1 MCKELEIG
9 LFGYLNFNV
18 NIGSIFVKKFGWK
31 NNIYVFCK
39 IILKIYLREVWLRFW
54 INFLFLND

>member
-1 MCKELEIG
+1 MCKELGIR
-9 LFGYLNFNV
+9 LCGYLNCNV

-39 IILKIYLREVWLRFW
+39 II
-54 INFLFLND
+54 

>member
-9 LFGYLNFNV
+9 LCGYLNCNV

-39 IILKIYLREVWLRFW
+39 II
-54 INFLFLND
+54 